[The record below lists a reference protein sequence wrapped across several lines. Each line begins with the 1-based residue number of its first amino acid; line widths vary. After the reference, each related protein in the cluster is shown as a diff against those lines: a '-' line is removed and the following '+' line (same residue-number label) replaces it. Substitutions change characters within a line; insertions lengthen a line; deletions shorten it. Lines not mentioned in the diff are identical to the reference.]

1 MPSRRFALLVALLA
15 ALVAA
20 GSFAIAY
27 RVLDQDS
34 VAPAPPSPG
43 APSPPGAPAPT
54 ITEPPADT
62 TSTTSAPF
70 TEPGELTT
78 PTWVVV
84 VASGSSRADVDAI
97 ARRLAAGGYPAGV
110 LRTDDHPSLTKGL
123 WVAYAG
129 PYPNSATAQSTV
141 ARLTAD
147 GFDGA
152 YPRCVGDKK
161 DCQVDDDTGDE
172 D

>member
-34 VAPAPPSPG
+34 GAPPPPSPG
-43 APSPPGAPAPT
+43 ATSAPGAPTPT
-54 ITEPPADT
+54 LTEPPTDA
-62 TSTTSAPF
+62 TSTTAAPI

-84 VASGSSRADVDAI
+84 VASGASRADVDAT
-97 ARRLAAGGYPAGV
+97 ARRLAANGYPAGV

-129 PYPNSATAQSTV
+129 PYPDSATAQSTV

-147 GFDGA
+147 GFDGT

-161 DCQVDDDTGDE
+161 ACQVEDDADDP